1 MRQPEVARLAALVL
15 AFLFVVPVARAG
27 WSALL
32 AGAFL
37 LEFLTQG
44 RSPALSALTAPP
56 ARQPFPLTD
65 AGADLYVH
73 AGLIRGGSLVLVHGL
88 SADGKDDQRVQE
100 AASLLSRAGFDVV
113 VPTIPGL
120 TRGRLGPEDIE
131 PVVAALAARP
141 VSSVVV
147 GVSVGAGPALLA
159 AADPRVRER
168 VGAVLSLGGYA
179 SATEVVRFWLTGAY
193 EYEGIR
199 GRVDHDPEVVRMFVR
214 ANAERLDA
222 PSRAIL
228 EGADREAVS
237 RLLSAPPPD
246 LGRYLDSLSPLRV
259 ARDIRARLV
268 LVHGR
273 TDRAVPYTESLR
285 LAAARPERTTL
296 VLVGVVDHVKGGEAS
311 GWRAT
316 RDFLA
321 LWRVMYALPSGAE
334 ALQGPHDRRD
344 TFLISW
350 SER

>member
-1 MRQPEVARLAALVL
+1 VRQPEVVHLTALVL
-15 AFLFVVPVARAG
+15 ALLFVVPVARAG

-37 LEFLTQG
+37 LEFLTHG
-44 RSPALSALTAPP
+44 RSPALSALTAAPT
-56 ARQPFPLTD
+56 RQPFPVPG
-65 AGADLYVH
+65 AGVDLYVR
-73 AGLIRGGSLVLVHGL
+73 AGLIPGGALVLVHGL
-88 SADGKDDQRVQE
+88 SADGKDDPRVQE
-100 AASLLSRAGFDVV
+100 AAGLLSRAGFDVA

-120 TRGRLGPEDIE
+120 TRGRLGQEDVE
-131 PVVAALAARP
+131 PVVATLAARP
-141 VSSVVV
+141 VSSIVV

-168 VGAVLSLGGYA
+168 VSAVLSLGGYA

-193 EYEGIR
+193 GYESIR

-222 PSRAIL
+222 TARAIL
-228 EGADREAVS
+228 EGTDREAVA

-246 LGRYLDSLSPLRV
+246 LGRYLDSLSPLRA

-273 TDRAVPYTESLR
+273 ADRAVPYTESLR

-296 VLVGVVDHVKGGEAS
+296 VLVGVVDHVKGGETS
-311 GWRAT
+311 GWRAA

-321 LWRVMYALPSGAE
+321 LWRVMYAMPSGAQ
-334 ALQGPHDRRD
+334 APAAGR
-344 TFLISW
+344 S
-350 SER
+350 